1 MFVCLLVVF
10 FIHLLPSSAGD
21 ETAIIIWSTEPKK
34 GLTVSTSLKKL
45 NELTSSS
52 GN

>member
-1 MFVCLLVVF
+1 MLVCLLVVF
-10 FIHLLPSSAGD
+10 LFTCYLRLL
-21 ETAIIIWSTEPKK
+21 ETKPPLLYGQLSQKK